1 MMIKEM
7 ASLERPR
14 EKALRFG
21 LETLS
26 NQELIAVILRSGT
39 KDQSVISLAQ
49 QILNKSN
56 GLNKLPLLTMSELMS
71 IKGIKKAKALS
82 LMSAVELAK
91 RMQFSQ
97 EVDNLSRVTTAKEV
111 YEYLLPKLKFEVQE
125 KFYVLFLN
133 QQQDIIKEKVLFTGS
148 MNEALISPREI
159 FKEALGCNSMNII
172 CVHNHPGNMLY
183 PSKKDILVTKQLANL
198 GKTMGIYLL
207 DHIIIGSNGYFSL
220 KSKNLF

>member
-71 IKGIKKAKALS
+71 IKGIS
-82 LMSAVELAK
+82 
-91 RMQFSQ
+91 
-97 EVDNLSRVTTAKEV
+97 
-111 YEYLLPKLKFEVQE
+111 
-125 KFYVLFLN
+125 
-133 QQQDIIKEKVLFTGS
+133 
-148 MNEALISPREI
+148 
-159 FKEALGCNSMNII
+159 
-172 CVHNHPGNMLY
+172 
-183 PSKKDILVTKQLANL
+183 
-198 GKTMGIYLL
+198 
-207 DHIIIGSNGYFSL
+207 
-220 KSKNLF
+220 

>member
-56 GLNKLPLLTMSELMS
+56 GLNKLPLLTMSEL
-71 IKGIKKAKALS
+71 
-82 LMSAVELAK
+82 
-91 RMQFSQ
+91 
-97 EVDNLSRVTTAKEV
+97 
-111 YEYLLPKLKFEVQE
+111 
-125 KFYVLFLN
+125 
-133 QQQDIIKEKVLFTGS
+133 
-148 MNEALISPREI
+148 
-159 FKEALGCNSMNII
+159 
-172 CVHNHPGNMLY
+172 
-183 PSKKDILVTKQLANL
+183 
-198 GKTMGIYLL
+198 
-207 DHIIIGSNGYFSL
+207 
-220 KSKNLF
+220 

>member
-172 CVHNHPGNMLY
+172 CCLLY
-183 PSKKDILVTKQLANL
+183 TSPSPRDC
-198 GKTMGIYLL
+198 
-207 DHIIIGSNGYFSL
+207 S
-220 KSKNLF
+220 